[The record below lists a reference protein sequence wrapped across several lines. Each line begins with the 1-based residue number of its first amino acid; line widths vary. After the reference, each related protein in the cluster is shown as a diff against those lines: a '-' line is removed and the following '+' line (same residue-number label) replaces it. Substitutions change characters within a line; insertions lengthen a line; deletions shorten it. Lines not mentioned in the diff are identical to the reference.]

1 MADLG
6 PDDLFFFG
14 VWNTPQEIEENR
26 TNLGHYWFK
35 PGGTWAPSGGAV
47 RLVAHAFDWID
58 GGYAP
63 REWRGDRIVH
73 RKLVENPA
81 CCYVTEPKH
90 PDDRRRVLWDT
101 NEMAQGM
108 FLVHHKRVLPAN
120 EVWSLMSWWDRSQG
134 DARAACNSNIVAR
147 GQLTCDELFDLLR
160 EHFGHVVKNIA
171 NAGIVLRECGAI
183 PA

>member
-1 MADLG
+1 M
-6 PDDLFFFG
+6 FFFG
-14 VWNTPQEIEENR
+14 VWNTPKEIEDNR
-26 TNLGHYWFK
+26 ASLGHYWFK
-35 PGGTWAPSGGAV
+35 PGGAWAPSSGAV
-47 RLVAHAFDWID
+47 RLVAHTFDWID

-73 RKLVENPA
+73 RNLVANPA
-81 CCYVTEPKH
+81 CCYVTEAKT
-90 PDDRRRVLWDT
+90 PDDRRRILWDT

-108 FLVHHKRVLPAN
+108 FLVHHKRVLPTD

-134 DARAACNSNIVAR
+134 DTRPACCSNIAAR

-160 EHFGHVVKNIA
+160 THFGHIIQNIA
-171 NAGIVLRECGAI
+171 NAGIVLRECGVI